1 LPRTFASGP
10 RTFANQ
16 ALFEQLK
23 NLYSNNIRSDL
34 FETETIMPNPDL
46 SEQQTS
52 IIHAVAATFQPTLR
66 QQSLASI
73 QDNLEGR
80 GAHVGDA
87 AATRPISWKLDCSK
101 YQAIPFYSDGKL
113 GATINLRPLF
123 AQYND
128 EVTR

>member
-1 LPRTFASGP
+1 LPFQI
-10 RTFANQ
+10 NQ
-16 ALFEQLK
+16 K
-23 NLYSNNIRSDL
+23 NLSYKHIGSVLFFIGNIMSNL
-34 FETETIMPNPDL
+34 DL
-46 SEQQTS
+46 SEQQS
-52 IIHAVAATFQPTLR
+52 QLIRSVADTVRPTLR
-66 QQSLASI
+66 QQFLASI